1 MYRKAEPGEILVGN
15 NRFEGYCKDLA
26 DLIANKT
33 GIKYELRL
41 VKDGKY
47 GVENPD
53 VPGGFDGVIGE
64 LVRKE
69 ADIGIAGV
77 TITSSR
83 ERVVDFTTPFMELGI
98 SIMIKKPVKQK
109 PGFFSFLSPLAE
121 EVWAAVGIVIVFVS
135 LILYLV
141 HRWSPMGNKKKVS
154 PNGNVEMINEF
165 DFWNSFWFTLSSLLK
180 AGSVVLPRSVSGR
193 IVGAVWWFF
202 TLILISSYTA
212 NLAAF
217 LTVER
222 MVTPI
227 NSADDLAKQT
237 EVEYG
242 TLQAGS
248 TRDFFKFSKIPTYS
262 KMWEFMSSRKHV
274 FVKTYDE
281 GIRRVKQSK
290 GKYALLIESPKNDYV
305 NERQPCDTMKVGQNL
320 DAKGFGVATPLG
332 SPLRE
337 RINLAVL
344 DLKENG
350 DLQRLEN
357 KWWYER
363 SECSNSDKQE
373 TAQNELSLSNVAGIF
388 YILIGGLVL
397 AMVVALIEFI
407 YKSRVEAKR
416 KKIALD
422 DAMKAKARISITG
435 GYDPHG

>member
-1 MYRKAEPGEILVGN
+1 
-15 NRFEGYCKDLA
+15 
-26 DLIANKT
+26 
-33 GIKYELRL
+33 
-41 VKDGKY
+41 
-47 GVENPD
+47 
-53 VPGGFDGVIGE
+53 
-64 LVRKE
+64 
-69 ADIGIAGV
+69 
-77 TITSSR
+77 
-83 ERVVDFTTPFMELGI
+83 
-98 SIMIKKPVKQK
+98 
-109 PGFFSFLSPLAE
+109 
-121 EVWAAVGIVIVFVS
+121 
-135 LILYLV
+135 
-141 HRWSPMGNKKKVS
+141 
-154 PNGNVEMINEF
+154 
-165 DFWNSFWFTLSSLLK
+165 
-180 AGSVVLPRSVSGR
+180 
-193 IVGAVWWFF
+193 
-202 TLILISSYTA
+202 
-212 NLAAF
+212 
-217 LTVER
+217 
-222 MVTPI
+222 
-227 NSADDLAKQT
+227 
-237 EVEYG
+237 
-242 TLQAGS
+242 
-248 TRDFFKFSKIPTYS
+248 
-262 KMWEFMSSRKHV
+262 MWEFMSSRKHV

>member
-1 MYRKAEPGEILVGN
+1 VQMEGLTGNIGFDDLGRRENYTLSIMEMTVDSDVVKIAEWSDYSGLITVPAKYTRVHTLEGVEAGRTYIVLTILEEPYTMYRKAEPGEILVGN

-83 ERVVDFTTPFMELGI
+83 ERVVDFTTPFMELRI
-98 SIMIKKPVKQK
+98 SIMIKNPVKQK

-180 AGSVVLPRSVSGR
+180 AGSVVLPSRFSPSEWQTSETLHGTRLTNDFNVINSLWFTLGAFMQQGCDISPR

-248 TRDFFKFSKIPTYS
+248 TRDFFKASQQF
-262 KMWEFMSSRKHV
+262 
-274 FVKTYDE
+274 
-281 GIRRVKQSK
+281 
-290 GKYALLIESPKNDYV
+290 
-305 NERQPCDTMKVGQNL
+305 
-320 DAKGFGVATPLG
+320 
-332 SPLRE
+332 
-337 RINLAVL
+337 
-344 DLKENG
+344 
-350 DLQRLEN
+350 
-357 KWWYER
+357 
-363 SECSNSDKQE
+363 
-373 TAQNELSLSNVAGIF
+373 
-388 YILIGGLVL
+388 
-397 AMVVALIEFI
+397 
-407 YKSRVEAKR
+407 
-416 KKIALD
+416 
-422 DAMKAKARISITG
+422 
-435 GYDPHG
+435 